1 MGETPRAVPCT
12 RQLIDLDNYKGAVA
26 ARLENAWEVAH
37 AQVMMAQKCQKTM
50 YDGQAKTSWRTSVHL
65 YASC

>member
-37 AQVMMAQKCQKTM
+37 AQVD
-50 YDGQAKTSWRTSVHL
+50 DGTEVPEDNV
-65 YASC
+65 